1 MISVKKVLAF
11 ILACILLVGSA
22 FAMESWDDITWQ
34 PAVEAVVTM
43 DNIKVA
49 VPSAILMEK
58 STGQILYEH
67 NSHQRLAPASI
78 TKIMTILLI
87 VEAIE
92 NGTLKLDETVTV
104 SSHAAKMGG
113 SQIYLEEGEQMSLE
127 EILKAVIV
135 CSANDGSVALAEHL
149 AGSEAAFVE
158 MMNNRAA
165 ELGMKDTVFAN
176 CTGLPTKEEHLTSAH
191 DVALMSRALIKH
203 DMVKKYTTIWMDT
216 VRNGE
221 FGITNTNRLVRFFNG
236 TTGLKTGFTEE
247 AMYCLSATAE
257 REGVEFIAV
266 VMHAETSDIRFEAA
280 KSLLNYAFVTYTL
293 QDARPGEVLPPVPV
307 KLGKVSYI
315 QPVIEGETS
324 ILIRKSDATGIAKE
338 VELVKDVE
346 APVAAGQKLGTL
358 TVRGKDGKII
368 KELPLVA
375 ADEVGK
381 LNWWEIFTKYILLMV
396 TGSL

>member
-1 MISVKKVLAF
+1 MSVKRILAI
-11 ILACILLVGSA
+11 ILACILLSGTA
-22 FAMESWDDITWQ
+22 LAMESAEDITWQ

-58 STGQILYEH
+58 TTGQILYEQ

-92 NGTLKLDETVTV
+92 NGTLRLDETVTV
-104 SSHAAKMGG
+104 SANAARMGG
-113 SQIYLEEGEQMSLE
+113 SQIYLKEGEQMKLE
-127 EILKAVIV
+127 DILKAVIV

-158 MMNNRAA
+158 LMNKRAA

-191 DVALMSRALIKH
+191 DVALMSRELIKH

-221 FGITNTNRLVRFFNG
+221 FGITNTNKLVRFYNG

-247 AMYCLSATAE
+247 AMYCLAATAQ

-280 KSLLNYAFVTYTL
+280 KALLNYAFATYTL
-293 QDARPGEVLPPVPV
+293 HDARPDEVLPPVPV
-307 KLGKVSYI
+307 KLGKLSYI

-324 ILIRKSDATGIAKE
+324 ILIKKSEATGITKT

-346 APVAAGQKLGTL
+346 APVAKGQRLGTL

-375 ADEVGK
+375 ADEIGK
-381 LNWWEIFTKYILLMV
+381 MGWWEIFTRYLLLMV

>member
-280 KSLLNYAFVTYTL
+280 KSLLNYAFATYTL